1 MSSHAQ
7 LETAEL
13 PSAFLHTFLSLS
25 GVYPD
30 MTRLTI
36 IHLNL
41 VIIKGGQANF
51 SFSEIST

>member
-36 IHLNL
+36 IYLNL
-41 VIIKGGQANF
+41 
-51 SFSEIST
+51 